1 MTHLEQKIYDAL
13 MRYEDA
19 SERDIMTGSVC
30 RGHAQVAAKIALDL
44 AYKAFEVGNGVWND
58 ISDDELKEAFD
69 DFINDRRKLW

>member
-30 RGHAQVAAKIALDL
+30 RGHALAAAKIALDL
-44 AYKAFEVGNGVWND
+44 AYDAYNQGVLD
-58 ISDDELKEAFD
+58 SGAYEHGGGSRTFKQ
-69 DFINDRRKLW
+69 FIQDYIGD